1 MGGMHW
7 MPMPTFHVCIY
18 NNYQGYKTGDAEM
31 LWEWIACIEFAH
43 FNGIRCFFLRH
54 ASKSRSAIY
63 FRCFFSASMYFFASE
78 ALKIFHPDAPSS
90 EIGYF
95 LHRKR

>member
-43 FNGIRCFFLRH
+43 FNGIRCFF
-54 ASKSRSAIY
+54 
-63 FRCFFSASMYFFASE
+63 SASMYFFASKT
-78 ALKIFHPDAPSS
+78 LNKFHPDARSS
-90 EIGYF
+90 KMNYF
-95 LHRKR
+95 SHRKR